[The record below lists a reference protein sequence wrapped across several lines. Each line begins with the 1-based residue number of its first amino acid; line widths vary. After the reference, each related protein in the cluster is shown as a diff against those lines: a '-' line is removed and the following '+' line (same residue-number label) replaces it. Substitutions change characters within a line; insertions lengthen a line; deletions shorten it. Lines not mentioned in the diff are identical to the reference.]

1 MKLPYEILYL
11 IIHYLNDN
19 YTAKSIVTSD
29 KHMYNTYTSYLKH
42 ISCKFVSITDIS
54 YMMHRHIK
62 TLISVEICYML
73 NPHTWI
79 PVIWPKKVYLYNCRF
94 TTLLKPITSL
104 VCEELHIINGF
115 NNLRPLKIDLK
126 NLPNLKIVRIKSVK
140 NEELKNVPK
149 NCVVIVE
156 HLVV

>member
-11 IIHYLNDN
+11 IIDYLNDN

-126 NLPNLKIVRIKSVK
+126 NLQNLKILRIKSVK